1 LVNGFGVINGR
12 NTSKLMKTGAADMNP
27 ERAQKLKALALN
39 GHGAIQNESQNNRL
53 VLAQAH
59 QH

>member
-1 LVNGFGVINGR
+1 
-12 NTSKLMKTGAADMNP
+12 MKTGAADMNP